1 MQEHLQKSP
10 CLSIC
15 HKYIKRGKIDDD
27 DDNDERW
34 WWCKIMQDDDG
45 DNTRWLW
52 WWCKMMDDPRLR
64 WWCKIIDD
72 GWYKIMMQNDYDY
85 ARW

>member
-1 MQEHLQKSP
+1 
-10 CLSIC
+10 
-15 HKYIKRGKIDDD
+15 
-27 DDNDERW
+27 
-34 WWCKIMQDDDG
+34 MQDDEG

-72 GWYKIMMQNDYDY
+72 GWYKMMMQDDYDY